1 MSLPLVDDVFSLE
14 QKAIQDNGGVPP
26 KTNGAAKAAGT
37 PATQQN
43 GDASTS
49 TSTPATP
56 ATSNGAQAK
65 TSVQAEAPQPTRS
78 ATPAAAAAEDEEEDQ
93 LASDDDASSVAP
105 SEAGSTTNLSRRQAV
120 LEEKRL
126 EKLRGGRSSSVAS
139 SSGGRRQSGASA
151 TLSLEEQ
158 LRLNSERDDETE
170 REFRRYLGVTR
181 CRPLGRDRFHCRYWW
196 FDGIGGMNLAGTG
209 KGEVTYGTGRLFLQ
223 GPSVEDWELICDS
236 RKEEGD
242 GIKSMHE
249 RRMREEVVDDPSAL
263 LGPDEWAYYED
274 EDEVSVVPCFVFGS
288 DELNWPLPASAA
300 GRSEQLAERER
311 HT

>member
-1 MSLPLVDDVFSLE
+1 
-14 QKAIQDNGGVPP
+14 
-26 KTNGAAKAAGT
+26 
-37 PATQQN
+37 
-43 GDASTS
+43 
-49 TSTPATP
+49 
-56 ATSNGAQAK
+56 
-65 TSVQAEAPQPTRS
+65 
-78 ATPAAAAAEDEEEDQ
+78 
-93 LASDDDASSVAP
+93 
-105 SEAGSTTNLSRRQAV
+105 V

-139 SSGGRRQSGASA
+139 SSGGRRQSGTSA

-209 KGEVTYGTGRLFLQ
+209 KGEVTYGTGRLFVQ

-242 GIKSMHE
+242 GSKSMLE

-274 EDEVSVVPCFVFGS
+274 EDEVSVVSCFVFGS

-300 GRSEQLAERER
+300 GRSEQLAEREG